1 MLSWSMERCYRTNCH
16 KRFESRVEVV
26 EIDELDFGNT
36 SERGQRITNPSAH
49 QCTFQSFDSLDSSNQ
64 FTSRAVIL
72 IHQLFKGCLRRII
85 LFSPDFISGIPMA
98 FPLLLSLF
106 LFQLAPFASSLVRIP
121 YIERHLP
128 IANFQRQPLRSPS
141 RIYGWFTTKDEDVS
155 TSAITS
161 TTIRK
166 IQPRPATFQIRTV
179 GSVIGSGSYGTVHC
193 ISVEGEGGTTTTLI
207 GKRPWTMPELQEQYQ
222 NSADNVVNKDEL
234 GNVKNK
240 ASRCQYYFT
249 VEKHCLTKMMQE
261 DAVSFGVPLFRGTA
275 VDSESREWML
285 FDPLYAPNRAD
296 CPSEL
301 AMSLQELIELDRMR
315 TEQLNDEEKVIEDR
329 QFDHHLYY
337 TSQALLGSHTDH
349 SLVATLDVLMEQL
362 LKILQHIH
370 SYSIVH
376 RDVKPANLLITEQ
389 GQLVLID
396 FGSAGDLSTAG
407 LLNQNIG
414 LDMNRVAISPIYAA
428 PEVFLDSS
436 GSGSKYAANF
446 DCFSVALLFCQLLFQ
461 YLDER
466 TESGFHQQL
475 ANQNVPW
482 DLDSWLQ
489 SALQS
494 KVRPSGLLN
503 ALQVLKERPGLWK
516 LLQDM
521 LLPNPSD
528 RLSSTEALQ
537 RWNKILKHAKIS
549 VQSESST
556 LLDVEQED
564 PDVYDGAF
572 LLDVLESLEAC
583 EIPTIRPLHFVT
595 SFDRSTSLG
604 LFLSE
609 VESVN
614 VDEMD
619 SSTREQWLAATADA
633 LPGEVFIQEI
643 IPGGQADKIG
653 VFAVGDRL
661 LGVGELPLAGG
672 GFVRATELVSEVL

>member
-1 MLSWSMERCYRTNCH
+1 MYHSI
-16 KRFESRVEVV
+16 EV
-26 EIDELDFGNT
+26 
-36 SERGQRITNPSAH
+36 
-49 QCTFQSFDSLDSSNQ
+49 
-64 FTSRAVIL
+64 
-72 IHQLFKGCLRRII
+72 
-85 LFSPDFISGIPMA
+85 
-98 FPLLLSLF
+98 
-106 LFQLAPFASSLVRIP
+106 LA
-121 YIERHLP
+121 
-128 IANFQRQPLRSPS
+128 
-141 RIYGWFTTKDEDVS
+141 S
-155 TSAITS
+155 TE
-161 TTIRK
+161 
-166 IQPRPATFQIRTV
+166 Q
-179 GSVIGSGSYGTVHC
+179 
-193 ISVEGEGGTTTTLI
+193 
-207 GKRPWTMPELQEQYQ
+207 QE
-222 NSADNVVNKDEL
+222 
-234 GNVKNK
+234 
-240 ASRCQYYFT
+240 
-249 VEKHCLTKMMQE
+249 
-261 DAVSFGVPLFRGTA
+261 
-275 VDSESREWML
+275 WIL
-285 FDPLYAPNRAD
+285 FDPLYATNHMND
-296 CPSEL
+296 SSSEL
-301 AMSLQELIELDRMR
+301 ASSLQELIELDRMR

-376 RDVKPANLLITEQ
+376 RDVKPANILVAGQ

-436 GSGSKYAANF
+436 GNGSKYVANF

-528 RLSSTEALQ
+528 RLSSTEALE
-537 RWNKILKHAKIS
+537 RWNKIVKHAKSS
-549 VQSESST
+549 VQHFDST
-556 LLDVEQED
+556 NLVDIEQRD
-564 PDVYDGAF
+564 PDLYDGAY

-595 SFDRSTSLG
+595 SFDRSSSLG

-614 VDEMD
+614 VNEMD
-619 SSTREQWLAATADA
+619 PATREQWLAATADA
-633 LPGEVFIQEI
+633 VPGEVFIQEI

-653 VFAVGDRL
+653 VFTVGDRL

-672 GFVRATELVSEVL
+672 GFVRATELVSTMFCIVSRFCSLRLRT

>member
-1 MLSWSMERCYRTNCH
+1 MAL
-16 KRFESRVEVV
+16 
-26 EIDELDFGNT
+26 
-36 SERGQRITNPSAH
+36 QR
-49 QCTFQSFDSLDSSNQ
+49 
-64 FTSRAVIL
+64 
-72 IHQLFKGCLRRII
+72 
-85 LFSPDFISGIPMA
+85 
-98 FPLLLSLF
+98 LF
-106 LFQLAPFASSLVRIP
+106 LFLLQFAPLITSLVRIP
-121 YIERHLP
+121 FIQRHP
-128 IANFQRQPLRSPS
+128 PTTTFYRQPLRAPTQVQ
-141 RIYGWFTTKDEDVS
+141 GWFTTKDDVVS
-155 TSAITS
+155 SSEIAS
-161 TTIRK
+161 IRK
-166 IQPRPATFQIRTV
+166 IQRRSTTFQIQEV
-179 GSVIGSGSYGTVHC
+179 GSVVGSGSYGTVHY
-193 ISVEGEGGTTTTLI
+193 ISVEDEEGGNTTTLI
-207 GKRPWTMPELQEQYQ
+207 GKRPWTIFELQEQYQ
-222 NSADNVVNKDEL
+222 NSADNVVSKDEL
-234 GNVKNK
+234 DNVKDK

-249 VEKHCLTKMMQE
+249 VEKHCLTKMMKE
-261 DAVSFGVPLFRGTA
+261 GAVSFGLPQYRGTG
-275 VDSESREWML
+275 VDSELREWML
-285 FDPLYAPNRAD
+285 FDPLYAPNHTD
-296 CPSEL
+296 GSFEL
-301 AMSLQELIELDRMR
+301 ATSLQELIELDRMR
-315 TEQLNDEEKVIEDR
+315 TEQLNDEEKVLEDR

-349 SLVATLDVLMEQL
+349 SLVATLDVLMDQL
-362 LKILQHIH
+362 LQTLQHIH

-376 RDVKPANLLITEQ
+376 RDVKPANLLVAEL

-436 GSGSKYAANF
+436 GSGTKYAANF

-475 ANQNVPW
+475 ANLNVPW

-521 LLPNPSD
+521 LLANPSD

-537 RWNKILKHAKIS
+537 RWNKIVEHAKSS
-549 VQSESST
+549 VHSIDSSPLT
-556 LLDVEQED
+556 DVEQRD
-564 PDVYDGAF
+564 PDLYDGAY

-595 SFDRSTSLG
+595 SFDRSSSLG

-609 VESVN
+609 VGSVN
-614 VDEMD
+614 VAEMD
-619 SSTREQWLAATADA
+619 SASREQWLAATADA
-633 LPGEVFIQEI
+633 VPGEVFIQEV

-661 LGVGELPLAGG
+661 LGVGELPLSGG
-672 GFVRATELVSEVL
+672 GFVRASELVRTWFDIVLVDLFVLFLL